1 MKIGIIGAMEVEI
14 EQLKHAIGTGSATE
28 CAGMEFFEGTLGQT
42 PVVVVRSGVGKVNAA
57 CCVQLLADRFEV
69 THVINT
75 GVGGALAEGLTVGD
89 IVVSTDAVHH
99 DVDVE
104 NLGYAAGQV
113 PGMQPAFEA
122 DEKLRDAALAAA
134 HAVASEVAAL
144 AGRVASGDQFVYRP
158 QTKQRIREVFG
169 AACCEM
175 EGAAIA
181 QACSLNGLPFV
192 VVRAISDNADGSE
205 PEAYPVFEQKAARHC
220 AAIVEH
226 MVGAGLRSDQR

>member
-1 MKIGIIGAMEVEI
+1 M
-14 EQLKHAIGTGSATE
+14 
-28 CAGMEFFEGTLGQT
+28 
-42 PVVVVRSGVGKVNAA
+42 
-57 CCVQLLADRFEV
+57 
-69 THVINT
+69 
-75 GVGGALAEGLTVGD
+75 
-89 IVVSTDAVHH
+89 
-99 DVDVE
+99 
-104 NLGYAAGQV
+104 
-113 PGMQPAFEA
+113 
-122 DEKLRDAALAAA
+122 
-134 HAVASEVAAL
+134 
-144 AGRVASGDQFVYRP
+144 YRP

-192 VVRAISDNADGSE
+192 IVRAISDNADGSE